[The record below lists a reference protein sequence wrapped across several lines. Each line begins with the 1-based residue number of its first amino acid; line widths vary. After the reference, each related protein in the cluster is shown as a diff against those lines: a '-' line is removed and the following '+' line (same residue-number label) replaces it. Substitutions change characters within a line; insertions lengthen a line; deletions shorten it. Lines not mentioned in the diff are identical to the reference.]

1 VTYALAASS
10 LSFCGTYSTNL
21 NHSSCV
27 DTVIQYGTANSQL
40 HSGDYLPRASDWRDT
55 VITKNQLSS
64 DNVKFKF
71 EYIVKGSGN
80 NFYLDDIKIG
90 EQNDLL
96 FDQNISLSSKISI
109 YPNPTNGSSYIIL
122 ENLKDTDVQV
132 LLANVLGQEI
142 KSLFNEKVT
151 NNSFI
156 IDLSS
161 EIITDQGVYF
171 LNVITNGDVVT
182 TKKLIKK

>member
-1 VTYALAASS
+1 MP
-10 LSFCGTYSTNL
+10 ST
-21 NHSSCV
+21 
-27 DTVIQYGTANSQL
+27 
-40 HSGDYLPRASDWRDT
+40 SDWRDT
-55 VITKNQLSS
+55 VVTKNQLSS

-96 FDQNISLSSKISI
+96 FDHNVSLSSKIFI
-109 YPNPTNGSSYIIL
+109 YPNPTNGSSSIIL
-122 ENLKDTDVQV
+122 ENLKDTEVQV
-132 LLANVLGQEI
+132 SLTNVLGQDI
-142 KSLFNEKVT
+142 KLLFDGNVT
-151 NNSFI
+151 NNSFV

-171 LNVITNGDVVT
+171 VNVFSNGDVVS
-182 TKKLIKK
+182 TKKLIKD